1 MYYRGAVDEYLDDG
15 ILEEYISNSLKE
27 KGFVYKKGKKSL
39 ITNGILIYGH
49 ESTIRAI
56 EIPRMQNSNIL

>member
-15 ILEEYISNSLKE
+15 FLEEYIGNSLKE

-39 ITNGILIYGH
+39 ITDGILIYGH

-56 EIPRMQNSNIL
+56 